1 VLVNVLKAPFR
12 AIGGLFT
19 SGDKIE
25 ELKVDPI
32 TFAAGDGVLSPEMER
47 QTVRV
52 ADFLRRSP
60 YVGLT
65 LTSVTTPE
73 DIEAL
78 KAREVT
84 AKLDLFQKEKKI
96 GDRSRAIR
104 RYYEANFKDVPVPPT
119 EPEQLAWLQ
128 QREPAP
134 IGPLEDLRKRRLDVT
149 RDRLAKVEGIP
160 ETRLQIQAP
169 DAPPPA
175 DAAPTGRAPGPGP
188 APTPSAPGPGPAPSS
203 GAAPPS
209 GTGSATGSAGP
220 PGAAAAPTAPSAAGV
235 ASAPGTAES
244 PGSGTSGAS
253 PAPGA
258 TPPSESG
265 SGTAAAES
273 PAKAPAGGGG
283 RVEFGIVGEGD

>member
-1 VLVNVLKAPFR
+1 VIVNVLKAPFR

-25 ELKVDPI
+25 ELRIDPI
-32 TFAAGDGVLSPEMER
+32 TFAAGDPALSPEMER

-73 DIEAL
+73 DVEAL

-84 AKLDLFQKEKKI
+84 AKLDFFQKEKKI
-96 GDRSRAIR
+96 ADRARAIH

-119 EPEQLAWLQ
+119 EAEQLAWLR

-134 IGPLEDLRKRRLDVT
+134 IGPVEDLRKRRLEVT

-160 ETRLQIQAP
+160 EARLQTQAP
-169 DAPPPA
+169 GAPSPADAPPTGGASTSSAPPA
-175 DAAPTGRAPGPGP
+175 PAAPGSAPSPSAAPAPAPPSASGPGP
-188 APTPSAPGPGPAPSS
+188 APGNAVGPGA
-203 GAAPPS
+203 
-209 GTGSATGSAGP
+209 
-220 PGAAAAPTAPSAAGV
+220 V
-235 ASAPGTAES
+235 AS
-244 PGSGTSGAS
+244 SGAS
-253 PAPGA
+253 PAAGSTSPGESASGA
-258 TPPSESG
+258 TAGADAPSKPASG
-265 SGTAAAES
+265 D
-273 PAKAPAGGGG
+273 GG
-283 RVEFGIVGEGD
+283 RVEFGIVGESD